1 MVDHFIQHIRAK
13 NLFDVNKRYLLA
25 ISGGVDSVCLG
36 HLLHASGI
44 QFSLAHYNFKLRDQ
58 ESDGDEVFVRE
69 MARFWNVSL
78 FIEHANPGDFEK
90 SGKSVQ
96 MVARD
101 LRYQWFGK
109 LMKEGFYAGVIVAH
123 HFEDQ
128 LETVLLNLLRG
139 TGIEGIYGMAEKR
152 DYLIRPLLS
161 FSRTEIEKFMVD
173 NKFHWRIDSSN
184 EKNIYKRNFL
194 RNEILP
200 QLQTG
205 FPDALQTLGDSFQR
219 LKDTGKAFFH
229 LFTLWKVENIIEE
242 GAFQYLRI
250 AAVANLPGK
259 HSMVYYWLRDYGF
272 GFPDVVEIL
281 NSIPKGESGKSFYAG
296 KYMVNLDRDMIILG
310 EYDLKEEEK
319 LLDDTSIALQ
329 LQSESYDILHL
340 NAPMEIDRNTENA
353 MLDFD
358 KLDYP
363 LTIRS
368 WELGDKFMPMGMKN
382 DKKVSDLLI
391 DLKVPLIQKK
401 SVSVLCSKG
410 EIAWVIGYRISEQ
423 FKCDSTTKKVLY
435 FKKRKS

>member
-1 MVDHFIQHIRAK
+1 MVDHFIQHIQAK
-13 NLFDVNKRYLLA
+13 NLFDVDKRYLLA

-36 HLLHASGI
+36 HLLHAAGI

-78 FIEHANPGDFEK
+78 FIERANPSDFEK

-96 MVARD
+96 MTARD
-101 LRYQWFGK
+101 LRYQWFEK

-139 TGIEGIYGMAEKR
+139 TGIEGVYGMAEKR
-152 DYLIRPLLS
+152 DYLIRPMLS
-161 FSRTEIEKFMVD
+161 FSRGEIEKFMVD
-173 NKFHWRIDSSN
+173 NKFYWRIDSSN

-200 QLQTG
+200 QIQLG

-242 GAFQYLRI
+242 GPFQYLRI
-250 AAVANLPGK
+250 DALANLPGK

-272 GFPDVVEIL
+272 GYPDVVGIL
-281 NSIPKGESGKSFYAG
+281 NAIPKSKSGKSFYAG
-296 KYMVNLDRDMIILG
+296 KYMVNLDREMIILG
-310 EYDLKEEEK
+310 TNDVEEQEK
-319 LLDDTSIALQ
+319 VLDESSIALQ
-329 LQSESYDILHL
+329 LQAVNYDILNL
-340 NAPMEIDRNTENA
+340 NVPVEVDRNAENA
-353 MLDFD
+353 MFDFD

-363 LTIRS
+363 LTIRK
-368 WELGDKFMPMGMKN
+368 WELGDKFMPLGMKN
-382 DKKVSDLLI
+382 EKKISDLLI

-423 FKCDSTTKKVLY
+423 FKCDSSTKKVLY
-435 FKKRKS
+435 FKKRKL